1 MRSVKRRFDLRKMRV
16 RSRIRKY
23 SDRLRLCVVK
33 TSRNLHAQII
43 DDTKG
48 MTLVAASTL
57 EKDLYK
63 KNASNCNKI
72 AAKIIGKHI
81 ADRASKAG
89 IKEVVFDKGGRKYHG
104 VIKVLSDAARTKLNF

>member
-16 RSRIRKY
+16 RSGIRKY
-23 SDRLRLCVVK
+23 SDRLRLCVIK
-33 TSRNLHAQII
+33 TCRHLYAHII
-43 DDTKG
+43 NDTKG
-48 MTLVAASTL
+48 ITLISASTL

-72 AAKIIGKHI
+72 AAEIVGKNI
-81 ADRASKAG
+81 ADRASEAG

-104 VIKVLSDAARTKLNF
+104 VIKILSDAARTKLNF